1 MKVPYSWLADWVD
14 VPWEAR
20 ELGSRLTMSGFELD
34 ALEPAAPPFTKVVVA
49 EIVSAERHPQAD
61 KLQVCRVST
70 GQGSELL
77 QIVCGAPNARAG
89 LKTALAMV
97 GASLPGGMEI
107 RAAKLRGAES
117 AGMLCSAK
125 ELGLSDSSAGIIE
138 FSADA
143 PLGISV
149 RDYLELNDT
158 VLELNITANR
168 GDAMSIIGIARE
180 VAALAGKKLA
190 EPNAPAMSEARPP
203 EWGSWGDP
211 PAAPRSGPIPGAS
224 ITALNNERF
233 PVYLDAPAACPTF
246 VGCVIRGVNNR
257 ATTPLRIR
265 ERLRRAGVRSISPVV
280 DVTNYVMLEL
290 GQPMHA
296 YDLAKLKGEIRVRL
310 ARPGEPITLL
320 DGKTIEASPDVLF
333 ITDQEGPVGLAG
345 IMGGQRTAV
354 SAETTDVF
362 FEVAFFSPQAI
373 TGRARRWGLLTDAV
387 QRYERGIDPTQQ
399 QRAIERALG
408 LLISIA
414 GGSPGPV
421 VVTQSAEHQP
431 KRAPVRLRRSRLER
445 LLGASIPDDRV
456 TRTLEA
462 LQMKVAP
469 ISEGWEA
476 TPPAYRFDITIEAD
490 LIEEVARIVGFESIP
505 ERDAL
510 VPQQFRAAPEE
521 IPLEHTILETLANRG
536 YQEAITY
543 AFVDPA
549 LQTKLFPDRQGLAL
563 SNPIASDMSVMRVSL
578 WPGLLRAA
586 LENQRR
592 QQDRIRLFEHG
603 ARFVVTAGATEP
615 LARESPV
622 GTTLEVDTLA
632 GVACGARLPEQ
643 WGVPR
648 DMRGPAD
655 FYDVKSDLEALL
667 IATGA
672 EKSFVFEPAALSC
685 LHPGR
690 ASRILRDGREVGFIG
705 ELHPSLVRELDFTYS
720 PVLFELDLG
729 GTMSGSAVQTSAQAQ
744 QSGAQGDFAE
754 ALAVQ
759 KPQHSEIS
767 RFPQVR
773 RDIAVVVDES
783 VALSA
788 LADRVLSSASTLL
801 HSLRVFDVYRGTG
814 IETGRKSIA
823 LGLIFQDIS
832 RTLTDDDVDRL
843 MASIVTDLRE
853 SLNAKIRE

>member
-97 GASLPGGMEI
+97 GASLPGDMEI

-138 FSADA
+138 FAVDA
-143 PLGISV
+143 PLGLSV
-149 RDYLELNDT
+149 QDYLELDDT

-180 VAALAGKKLA
+180 VAALAGKKLKEQPSWA
-190 EPNAPAMSEARPP
+190 VT
-203 EWGSWGDP
+203 GSSSND
-211 PAAPRSGPIPGAS
+211 
-224 ITALNNERF
+224 RF
-233 PVYLDAPAACPTF
+233 PVFLDAPAACPTF

-333 ITDQEGPVGLAG
+333 ITDKEGPVGLAG

-399 QRAIERALG
+399 RRAIERALG
-408 LLISIA
+408 LLTSIA
-414 GGSPGPV
+414 GGTPGPV

-456 TRTLEA
+456 KGTLEA
-462 LQMKVAP
+462 LQMHVVP
-469 ISEGWEA
+469 TSEGWEA
-476 TPPAYRFDITIEAD
+476 TPPTYRFDISIEAD

-603 ARFVVTAGATEP
+603 ARFVVTAGAT
-615 LARESPV
+615 
-622 GTTLEVDTLA
+622 LEVDTLA

-690 ASRILRDGREVGFIG
+690 AARILRDGREVGFIG

-729 GTMSGSAVQTSAQAQ
+729 GTVSGSVVQTSAQAQ

-754 ALAVQ
+754 ALVVQ

-801 HSLRVFDVYRGTG
+801 HNLRVFDVYRGTG

>member
-1 MKVPYSWLADWVD
+1 MKVPYSWLAEWVD
-14 VPWEAR
+14 VPWAAR
-20 ELGSRLTMSGFELD
+20 ELGSRLTMAGFELD
-34 ALEPAAPPFTKVVVA
+34 ALEPAAPPFTNVVVA

-70 GQGSELL
+70 GQGSDLL

-97 GASLPGGMEI
+97 GSSLPGGMEI
-107 RAAKLRGAES
+107 KAAKLRGVES
-117 AGMLCSAK
+117 TGMLCSAK
-125 ELGLSDSSAGIIE
+125 ELGLSDNSAGIVE
-138 FSADA
+138 FPQDA
-143 PLGISV
+143 PLGRPL
-149 RDYLELNDT
+149 RDYLELDDS
-158 VLELNITANR
+158 VLELNVTANR
-168 GDAMSIIGIARE
+168 GDAMSIIGVARE
-180 VAALAGKKLA
+180 VAALAGTKLTG
-190 EPNAPAMSEARPP
+190 PGVSTSTPAT
-203 EWGSWGDP
+203 DD
-211 PAAPRSGPIPGAS
+211 
-224 ITALNNERF
+224 RF
-233 PVYLDAPAACPTF
+233 SVYLDAPAACPTF
-246 VGCVIRGVNNR
+246 VGCVIRGVNNKA
-257 ATTPLRIR
+257 ATPQRIR

-296 YDLAKLKGEIRVRL
+296 YDFAKLRGEIRVRT
-310 ARPGEPITLL
+310 AHAGEQITLL
-320 DGKTIEASPDVLF
+320 DGKTIDATPDVLL
-333 ITDQEGPVGLAG
+333 ITDKAGPVGLAG

-354 SAETTDVF
+354 SLDTTDVF
-362 FEVAFFSPQAI
+362 FESAYFAPDAI
-373 TGRARRWGLLTDAV
+373 IGRSRRWGLLTDAV

-399 QRAIERALG
+399 RRAVERAIG
-408 LLISIA
+408 LLTSIA
-414 GGSPGPV
+414 GGKPGPV
-421 VVTQSAEHQP
+421 TVTQSAEHQP
-431 KRAPVRLRRSRLER
+431 KRAPVSLRRSRLER
-445 LLGASIPDDRV
+445 LLGVSIPDERV
-456 TRTLEA
+456 TSTLQA
-462 LQMKVAP
+462 LQMSVETT
-469 ISEGWEA
+469 SEGWVA

-490 LIEEVARIVGFESIP
+490 LIEEIARIVGFDAIP

-521 IPLEHTILETLANRG
+521 VPLEHTILEALANRG
-536 YQEAITY
+536 YQEAVTY

-549 LQTKLFPDRQGLAL
+549 LQTRLFPDRPGLAL
-563 SNPIASDMSVMRVSL
+563 ANPIASDMSVMRVSL

-592 QQDRIRLFEHG
+592 QQDRMRLFEHG
-603 ARFVVTAGATEP
+603 ARFVSSESGAT
-615 LARESPV
+615 
-622 GTTLEVDTLA
+622 LEIDTLA

-648 DMRGPAD
+648 EMRGPAD
-655 FYDVKSDLEALL
+655 FYDLKSDLEALFV
-667 IATGA
+667 ATGA
-672 EKSFVFEPAALSC
+672 EQSFVFEPASLSC

-690 ASRILRDGREVGFIG
+690 AARILRDGREVGFVG
-705 ELHPSLVRELDFTYS
+705 ELHPLLVRELDFTYS

-729 GTMSGSAVQTSAQAQ
+729 GTLSGSAEQTSARAQ
-744 QSGAQGDFAE
+744 QNRVQRDFVA
-754 ALAVQ
+754 ALAVE
-759 KPQHSEIS
+759 KPQHREIS

-788 LADRVLSSASTLL
+788 LSDRVLSSASTLL

-814 IETGRKSIA
+814 IESGRKSVA

-843 MASIVTDLRE
+843 MGTIVTDLRE

>member
-1 MKVPYSWLADWVD
+1 MKVPYSWLAEWVD
-14 VPWEAR
+14 VPWAAR
-20 ELGSRLTMSGFELD
+20 ELGARLTMSGFELD
-34 ALEPAAPPFTKVVVA
+34 SLEPAAPPFTKVVVA

-97 GASLPGGMEI
+97 GSSLPGGLEI
-107 RAAKLRGAES
+107 KAAKLRGVES
-117 AGMLCSAK
+117 TGMLCSSK
-125 ELGLSDSSAGIIE
+125 ELGLSDNSAGIIE
-138 FSADA
+138 FAEDA
-143 PLGISV
+143 PLGRPL
-149 RDYLELNDT
+149 RDYLELDDF
-158 VLELNITANR
+158 VLELNVTANR
-168 GDAMSIIGIARE
+168 GDAMSIIGVARE
-180 VAALAGKKLA
+180 VAALAGNKVTGPKVSTST
-190 EPNAPAMSEARPP
+190 P
-203 EWGSWGDP
+203 GSND
-211 PAAPRSGPIPGAS
+211 
-224 ITALNNERF
+224 RF

-246 VGCVIRGVNNR
+246 VGCVVRGVNNR
-257 ATTPLRIR
+257 AQTPLRIR

-296 YDLAKLKGEIRVRL
+296 YDFAKLRGEIRVRT
-310 ARPGEPITLL
+310 AHAGEQITLL
-320 DGKTIEASPDVLF
+320 DGKTIDVTPDVLL
-333 ITDQEGPVGLAG
+333 ITDREGPVGLAG

-354 SAETTDVF
+354 SLDTTDVF
-362 FEVAFFSPQAI
+362 FESAYFSPDAI
-373 TGRARRWGLLTDAV
+373 TGRSRRWGLLTDAV

-399 QRAIERALG
+399 QRAVERAIG
-408 LLISIA
+408 LLLSIA
-414 GGSPGPV
+414 GGKPGPV
-421 VVTQSAEHQP
+421 SVTQSPEHQP
-431 KRAPVRLRRSRLER
+431 KRAPVSLRRSRLER
-445 LLGASIPDDRV
+445 LLGVSIPGARV
-456 TRTLEA
+456 TSTLEA
-462 LQMKVAP
+462 LQMRVETTP
-469 ISEGWEA
+469 EGWVA
-476 TPPAYRFDITIEAD
+476 MPPAYRFDIAIEAD
-490 LIEEVARIVGFESIP
+490 LIEEVARIVGFDAIP

-521 IPLEHTILETLANRG
+521 VPLEHTILEALANRG
-536 YQEAITY
+536 YQEAVTY

-549 LQTKLFPDRQGLAL
+549 LQTRLFPDRAALAL
-563 SNPIASDMSVMRVSL
+563 ANPIASDMSVMRVSL

-603 ARFVVTAGATEP
+603 ARFVVTAGVTER
-615 LARESPV
+615 LARESPA
-622 GTTLEVDTLA
+622 GATREVDSLA

-655 FYDVKSDLEALL
+655 FYDVKSDLEALFV
-667 IATGA
+667 ATGA
-672 EKSFVFEPAALSC
+672 ERSFVFEPASLSC

-690 ASRILRDGREVGFIG
+690 AARILRDGREVGFIG
-705 ELHPSLVRELDFTYS
+705 ELHPLLVRELDFTYS

-729 GTMSGSAVQTSAQAQ
+729 GTLSGSAGQTTARAQ
-744 QSGAQGDFAE
+744 QNGAQGEFVA
-754 ALAVQ
+754 ALAVE
-759 KPQHSEIS
+759 KPQHREIS

-773 RDIAVVVDES
+773 RDIAVVVDETVS
-783 VALSA
+783 LSA

-814 IETGRKSIA
+814 IESGRKSVA

-843 MASIVTDLRE
+843 MAAVVTDLRE

>member
-1 MKVPYSWLADWVD
+1 MKVPYSWLTEWVD
-14 VPWEAR
+14 VPWAAR
-20 ELGSRLTMSGFELD
+20 ELGARLTMAGFELD
-34 ALEPAAPPFTKVVVA
+34 ALEPAAPAFTKVVVA

-70 GQGSELL
+70 GQGGELL
-77 QIVCGAPNARAG
+77 QIVCGAANARAG
-89 LKTALAMV
+89 LKTALAIV
-97 GASLPGGMEI
+97 GSSLPGGLEI
-107 RAAKLRGAES
+107 KAAKLRGVES
-117 AGMLCSAK
+117 TGMLCSAK
-125 ELGLSDSSAGIIE
+125 ELGLSDSSGGIIE
-138 FSADA
+138 FPEDA
-143 PLGISV
+143 PLGRPV
-149 RDYLELNDT
+149 RDYLELDDST
-158 VLELNITANR
+158 LELNVTANR
-168 GDAMSIIGIARE
+168 GDAMSIIGVARE
-180 VAALAGKKLA
+180 VAALAGNKVTGPRA
-190 EPNAPAMSEARPP
+190 TTNATDS
-203 EWGSWGDP
+203 D
-211 PAAPRSGPIPGAS
+211 
-224 ITALNNERF
+224 ERF
-233 PVYLDAPAACPTF
+233 PVFLDAPAACPTF

-257 ATTPLRIR
+257 APTPLRIR

-296 YDLAKLKGEIRVRL
+296 YDFTKLRGEIRVRT
-310 ARPGEPITLL
+310 AHAGEQITLL
-320 DGKTIEASPDVLF
+320 DGKTIEATPDVLL
-333 ITDQEGPVGLAG
+333 ITDKEGPVGLAG

-354 SAETTDVF
+354 SLDTTDVF
-362 FEVAFFSPQAI
+362 FESAYFSPEAI
-373 TGRARRWGLLTDAV
+373 IGRSRRWGLLTDAV

-399 QRAIERALG
+399 RRAVERAIG
-408 LLISIA
+408 LLLSIA
-414 GGSPGPV
+414 GGKPGPV
-421 VVTQSAEHQP
+421 SVTQSSEHQP
-431 KRAPVRLRRSRLER
+431 KRAPVPLRRSRLER
-445 LLGASIPDDRV
+445 LLGVSIPDERV
-456 TRTLEA
+456 TSTLQA
-462 LQMKVAP
+462 LQMRVETTP
-469 ISEGWEA
+469 EGWVA

-490 LIEEVARIVGFESIP
+490 LVEEVARIVGFDAIP

-510 VPQQFRAAPEE
+510 TPQQFRAAPEE
-521 IPLEHTILETLANRG
+521 VPLEHTILEALANRG
-536 YQEAITY
+536 YQEAVTY

-549 LQTKLFPDRQGLAL
+549 LQTRLFPDREGVVL

-603 ARFVVTAGATEP
+603 ARFVVTEAGVTER

-622 GTTLEVDTLA
+622 GATREVDSLA

-648 DMRGPAD
+648 EMRGPAD
-655 FYDVKSDLEALL
+655 FYDMKSDLEALFV
-667 IATGA
+667 ATGA
-672 EKSFVFEPAALSC
+672 ERSFVLEPGSLPC

-690 ASRILRDGREVGFIG
+690 AARILRDGREVGFIG
-705 ELHPSLVRELDFTYS
+705 ELHPLLVRELDFTYS

-729 GTMSGSAVQTSAQAQ
+729 GTLSGSAGQTSARSQ
-744 QSGAQGDFAE
+744 QNGSQGDFAA
-754 ALAVQ
+754 ALAVE
-759 KPQHSEIS
+759 KPQHREIS

-773 RDIAVVVDES
+773 RDIAVVVDEA

-814 IETGRKSIA
+814 IESGRKSVA

-843 MASIVTDLRE
+843 MASIVADLRE

>member
-1 MKVPYSWLADWVD
+1 MKVPYSWLAEWVD
-14 VPWEAR
+14 VPWAAR
-20 ELGSRLTMSGFELD
+20 ELGSRLTMAGFELD
-34 ALEPAAPPFTKVVVA
+34 ALEPAAPPFTNVVIA

-70 GQGSELL
+70 GQGSDLL

-97 GASLPGGMEI
+97 GSSLPGGMEI
-107 RAAKLRGAES
+107 KAAKLRGVES
-117 AGMLCSAK
+117 TGMLCSAK
-125 ELGLSDSSAGIIE
+125 ELGLSDNSAGIIE
-138 FSADA
+138 FPQDA
-143 PLGISV
+143 PLGRPL
-149 RDYLELNDT
+149 RDYLELDDC
-158 VLELNITANR
+158 VLELNVTANR
-168 GDAMSIIGIARE
+168 GDAMSIIGVARE
-180 VAALAGKKLA
+180 VAALAGGELTG
-190 EPNAPAMSEARPP
+190 PGVSRSAPVS
-203 EWGSWGDP
+203 DD
-211 PAAPRSGPIPGAS
+211 
-224 ITALNNERF
+224 RF

-257 ATTPLRIR
+257 AATPLRIR

-296 YDLAKLKGEIRVRL
+296 YDFAKLRGEIRVRT
-310 ARPGEPITLL
+310 AHAGEQITLL
-320 DGKTIEASPDVLF
+320 DGKTIEATPDVLL
-333 ITDQEGPVGLAG
+333 ITDTEGPVGLAG

-354 SAETTDVF
+354 SLDTTDVF
-362 FEVAFFSPQAI
+362 FESAYFAPDAI
-373 TGRARRWGLLTDAV
+373 IGRSRRWGLLTDAV

-399 QRAIERALG
+399 RRAVERAIG

-414 GGSPGPV
+414 GGKPGPV
-421 VVTQSAEHQP
+421 TVTQSAAHQP
-431 KRAPVRLRRSRLER
+431 KRAPVSLRRSRLER
-445 LLGASIPDDRV
+445 LLGVSIPDERV
-456 TRTLEA
+456 TSTLQA
-462 LQMKVAP
+462 LQMSVETT
-469 ISEGWEA
+469 SEGWVA

-490 LIEEVARIVGFESIP
+490 LIEEIARIVGFDAIP

-521 IPLEHTILETLANRG
+521 VPLEHTILEALANRG
-536 YQEAITY
+536 YQEAVTY

-549 LQTKLFPDRQGLAL
+549 LQTRLFPDRSGLAL
-563 SNPIASDMSVMRVSL
+563 ANPIASDMSVMRVSL
-578 WPGLLRAA
+578 WPGLLKAA

-603 ARFVVTAGATEP
+603 ARFVSSESGAT
-615 LARESPV
+615 
-622 GTTLEVDTLA
+622 LEIDTLA

-648 DMRGPAD
+648 EMRGPAD
-655 FYDVKSDLEALL
+655 FYDLKSDLEALFV
-667 IATGA
+667 ATGA
-672 EKSFVFEPAALSC
+672 EQSFVFEPASLSC

-690 ASRILRDGREVGFIG
+690 AARILRNGREVGFVG
-705 ELHPSLVRELDFTYS
+705 ELHPLLVRELDFTYS

-729 GTMSGSAVQTSAQAQ
+729 GTLSGSAEQTSARAQ
-744 QSGAQGDFAE
+744 QNRVQRDFVA
-754 ALAVQ
+754 ALAVE
-759 KPQHSEIS
+759 KPQHREIS

-788 LADRVLSSASTLL
+788 LSDRVLSSASTLL

-814 IETGRKSIA
+814 IESGRKSVA

-832 RTLTDDDVDRL
+832 RTLTDNDVDRL
-843 MASIVTDLRE
+843 MGTIVTDLRE

>member
-14 VPWEAR
+14 LPWEAR

-34 ALEPAAPPFTKVVVA
+34 ALEPAAPAFTQVVVA

-61 KLQVCRVST
+61 KLQVCRVSM
-70 GQGSELL
+70 GQGGELL

-97 GASLPGGMEI
+97 GARLPGGLEI
-107 RAAKLRGAES
+107 KAAKLRGAES

-143 PLGISV
+143 PLGRPV
-149 RDYLELNDT
+149 QDYLELDDT

-180 VAALAGKKLA
+180 VAALAGKKLKEQPSSA
-190 EPNAPAMSEARPP
+190 V
-203 EWGSWGDP
+203 
-211 PAAPRSGPIPGAS
+211 AS
-224 ITALNNERF
+224 NTSNDRF
-233 PVYLDAPAACPTF
+233 PVSLDAPAACPTF
-246 VGCVIRGVNNR
+246 VGCVIRGVNNK
-257 ATTPLRIR
+257 AITPLRVR

-310 ARPGEPITLL
+310 AHPGEQITLL

-362 FEVAFFSPQAI
+362 FEVAFFTPQAI

-399 QRAIERALG
+399 RRAIERALG
-408 LLISIA
+408 LLTSIA
-414 GGSPGPV
+414 GGSPGPI

-431 KRAPVRLRRSRLER
+431 TRAPVRLRRSRLER

-456 TRTLEA
+456 KGTLEA
-462 LQMKVAP
+462 LQMRVIATP
-469 ISEGWEA
+469 EGWEA

-603 ARFVVTAGATEP
+603 ARFVVTAG
-615 LARESPV
+615 
-622 GTTLEVDTLA
+622 GTHEVDTLA

-672 EKSFVFEPAALSC
+672 EKSFVFEPTALSC

-690 ASRILRDGREVGFIG
+690 AARILRDGWEVGFIG

-729 GTMSGSAVQTSAQAQ
+729 GTVSGSAVQTSAQTQ
-744 QSGAQGDFAE
+744 QSGAQADFAE

-801 HSLRVFDVYRGTG
+801 HNLRVFDVYRGTG

-853 SLNAKIRE
+853 SLKAKIRE

>member
-1 MKVPYSWLADWVD
+1 MKVPYSWLAEWVD
-14 VPWEAR
+14 VPWAAR

-34 ALEPAAPPFTKVVVA
+34 SLEPAAPPFTQVVVA
-49 EIVSAERHPQAD
+49 EIVTAERHPQAD

-97 GASLPGGMEI
+97 GSTLPGGLEI
-107 RAAKLRGAES
+107 KAAKLRGVES
-117 AGMLCSAK
+117 TGMLCSAK
-125 ELGLSDSSAGIIE
+125 ELGLSDNSAGIIE
-138 FSADA
+138 FPQDA
-143 PLGISV
+143 PLGRPL
-149 RDYLELNDT
+149 RDYLELDDS
-158 VLELNITANR
+158 VLELNVTANR
-168 GDAMSIIGIARE
+168 GDAMSIIGVARE
-180 VAALAGKKLA
+180 VAALAGHKVT
-190 EPNAPAMSEARPP
+190 
-203 EWGSWGDP
+203 
-211 PAAPRSGPIPGAS
+211 GPQVSTSTPS
-224 ITALNNERF
+224 SNDRF

-257 ATTPLRIR
+257 ASTPLRIR

-296 YDLAKLKGEIRVRL
+296 YDFAKLRGEIRVR
-310 ARPGEPITLL
+310 AAHAGEQITLL
-320 DGKTIEASPDVLF
+320 DGKTIDLTPDVLL
-333 ITDQEGPVGLAG
+333 ITDKEGPVGLAG

-354 SAETTDVF
+354 SLDTTDVF
-362 FEVAFFSPQAI
+362 FESAYFAPDAI
-373 TGRARRWGLLTDAV
+373 TGRSRRWGLLTDAV

-399 QRAIERALG
+399 QRAVERAIG
-408 LLISIA
+408 LLLSIA
-414 GGSPGPV
+414 GGKPGPV
-421 VVTQSAEHQP
+421 SATQSPEHQP
-431 KRAPVRLRRSRLER
+431 KRAPVSLRRSRLER
-445 LLGASIPDDRV
+445 LLGVSIPDERV
-456 TRTLEA
+456 TKTLQA
-462 LQMKVAP
+462 LQMRVETTP
-469 ISEGWEA
+469 EGWVA

-490 LIEEVARIVGFESIP
+490 LIEEVARIVGFEAIP

-521 IPLEHTILETLANRG
+521 VPLEHTILEALANRG
-536 YQEAITY
+536 YQEAVTY

-549 LQTKLFPDRQGLAL
+549 LQTRLFPDREGVVL

-603 ARFVVTAGATEP
+603 ARFVITATGAT
-615 LARESPV
+615 R
-622 GTTLEVDTLA
+622 EVDSLA

-655 FYDVKSDLEALL
+655 FYDVKSDLEALFV
-667 IATGA
+667 ATGA
-672 EKSFVFEPAALSC
+672 ERSFVFEPGSLSC

-690 ASRILRDGREVGFIG
+690 AARILRDGREVGFIG
-705 ELHPSLVRELDFTYS
+705 ELHPLLVRELDFTYS

-729 GTMSGSAVQTSAQAQ
+729 GTLSGSAGQTSARAQ
-744 QSGAQGDFAE
+744 QNGAHGDFVA
-754 ALAVQ
+754 ALAVE

-773 RDIAVVVDES
+773 RDIAVVVDETVS
-783 VALSA
+783 LSA

-801 HSLRVFDVYRGTG
+801 HSLRVFDVYRGAG
-814 IETGRKSIA
+814 IESGRKSIA

-843 MASIVTDLRE
+843 MAAVVTDLRE